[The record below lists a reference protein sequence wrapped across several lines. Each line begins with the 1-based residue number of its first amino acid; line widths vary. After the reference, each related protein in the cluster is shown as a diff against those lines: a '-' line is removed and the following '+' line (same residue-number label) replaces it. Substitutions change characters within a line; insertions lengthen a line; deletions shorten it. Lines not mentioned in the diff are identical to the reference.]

1 MVTDRTSVINLIERD
16 YNVSRETISKLEI
29 YAECLI
35 EWQSKFNLIGKS
47 TINSLWHR
55 HILDSIQLVSTIPE
69 DFQSLMDIG
78 TGAGLP
84 GFILAIYY
92 NELGK
97 DIYLVDSNKKKCTF
111 LDHVA
116 TRCNVDVKIYG
127 ERLQDLAVKDSFKV
141 DVITARAFASIDN
154 IMSLSRPYSH
164 KKTKYLL
171 QKGVNAKSELT
182 NAKISSKLRVELINS
197 VTQENSYILN
207 IERK

>member
-1 MVTDRTSVINLIERD
+1 MTDRTSAINLIERD

-29 YAECLI
+29 YADCLI

-92 NELGK
+92 NQLGK

-111 LDHVA
+111 LDYVA
-116 TRCNVDVKIYG
+116 TRCNVDVKIYA
-127 ERLQDLAVKDSFKV
+127 ERLQDLAVQDSFKV

-154 IMSLSRPYSH
+154 IMSLSRPYTH

-182 NAKISSKLRVELINS
+182 NAKISSKLRVEFINS

>member
-1 MVTDRTSVINLIERD
+1 MTDRTSAINLIERD

-29 YAECLI
+29 YADCLI

-55 HILDSIQLVSTIPE
+55 HILDSIQLVSAIPE

-92 NELGK
+92 NQLGK

-111 LDHVA
+111 LDYVA
-116 TRCNVDVKIYG
+116 TRCNVDVKIYA
-127 ERLQDLAVKDSFKV
+127 ERLQDLAVQDSFKV

-154 IMSLSRPYSH
+154 IMSLSRPYTH

-182 NAKISSKLRVELINS
+182 NAKISSKLRVEFINS

>member
-1 MVTDRTSVINLIERD
+1 MTDRTSVINLIERD

-111 LDHVA
+111 LDHA
-116 TRCNVDVKIYG
+116 AKRCNVDVKIYA

-182 NAKISSKLRVELINS
+182 NAKISSKLRVELIDS

>member
-1 MVTDRTSVINLIERD
+1 MTDRTSAINLIERD

-29 YAECLI
+29 YADCLI

-55 HILDSIQLVSTIPE
+55 HILDSIQLVSAIPE

-92 NELGK
+92 NQLGK

-111 LDHVA
+111 LDYVA
-116 TRCNVDVKIYG
+116 TRCNVDVKIYA
-127 ERLQDLAVKDSFKV
+127 ERLQDLAVQDSFKV

-154 IMSLSRPYSH
+154 IMSLSRPYAH

-182 NAKISSKLRVELINS
+182 NAKISSKLRVEFINS

>member
-1 MVTDRTSVINLIERD
+1 MTDRTSVINLIERD

-111 LDHVA
+111 LDYVA
-116 TRCNVDVKIYG
+116 TRCNVDVKIYA
-127 ERLQDLAVKDSFKV
+127 ERLQDLAVQDSFKV

-154 IMSLSRPYSH
+154 IMSLSRPYAH

-182 NAKISSKLRVELINS
+182 NAKISSKLRVEFINS

>member
-1 MVTDRTSVINLIERD
+1 MTDRTSVINLIERD

-55 HILDSIQLVSTIPE
+55 HILDSIQLVSAIPE

-92 NELGK
+92 NQLGK

-111 LDHVA
+111 LDYVA
-116 TRCNVDVKIYG
+116 TRCNVDVKIYA
-127 ERLQDLAVKDSFKV
+127 ERLQDLAVQDSFKV

-182 NAKISSKLRVELINS
+182 NSKISSKLRVEFINS

>member
-1 MVTDRTSVINLIERD
+1 MTDRASVINLIERD

-84 GFILAIYY
+84 GLILAIYY
-92 NELGK
+92 NQLGK

-116 TRCNVDVKIYG
+116 TRCSVDVKIYA
-127 ERLQDLAVKDSFKV
+127 ERLQDLKVKDSFKV

-154 IMSLSRPYSH
+154 IMSLSRPYTH

-182 NAKISSKLRVELINS
+182 NAKISSKLRVEFINS

>member
-1 MVTDRTSVINLIERD
+1 MTDRTSVINFIERD

-35 EWQSKFNLIGKS
+35 EWQSKFNLVGKS

-55 HILDSIQLVSTIPE
+55 HILDSIQLVRTIPE
-69 DFQSLMDIG
+69 DFQSLLDIG

-84 GFILAIYY
+84 GLILAIYY
-92 NELGK
+92 NQLGK

-111 LDHVA
+111 LDYVA
-116 TRCNVDVKIYG
+116 TRCNVDVKIYA
-127 ERLQDLAVKDSFKV
+127 ERLQDLAVKDSLKV

-154 IMSLSRPYSH
+154 IMSLSRPYAH

>member
-1 MVTDRTSVINLIERD
+1 MTDRTSVINLIERD

-92 NELGK
+92 NQLGK

-111 LDHVA
+111 LDYVA
-116 TRCNVDVKIYG
+116 TRCNVDVKIYA

>member
-1 MVTDRTSVINLIERD
+1 MTDRTSVINLIERNYD
-16 YNVSRETISKLEI
+16 VSRETIRKLDTYVES
-29 YAECLI
+29 LI

-55 HILDSIQLVSTIPE
+55 HILDSIQLVSTLPR

-92 NELGK
+92 NQSGK
-97 DIYLVDSNKKKCTF
+97 AIYLVESNKKKCTF
-111 LDHVA
+111 LDYVA
-116 TRCNVDVKIYG
+116 ARCNVDVKICA
-127 ERLQDLAVKDSFKV
+127 ERLQDLTAKDSFKV
-141 DVITARAFASIDN
+141 DVITARAFSNIDT
-154 IMSLSRPYSH
+154 IMSLSKPYTH

-182 NAKISSKLRVELINS
+182 NAKISSKLRVEFINS
-197 VTQENSYILN
+197 ITQENSYILN

>member
-1 MVTDRTSVINLIERD
+1 MTDRTSAINLIERD

-29 YAECLI
+29 YADCLI

-92 NELGK
+92 NQLGK
-97 DIYLVDSNKKKCTF
+97 EIYLVDSNKKKCTF
-111 LDHVA
+111 LDYVA
-116 TRCNVDVKIYG
+116 TRCNVDVKIYA
-127 ERLQDLAVKDSFKV
+127 ERLQDLAVQDSFKV

-154 IMSLSRPYSH
+154 IMSLSRPYTH

-182 NAKISSKLRVELINS
+182 NAKISSKLRVEFINS

>member
-1 MVTDRTSVINLIERD
+1 MTNRTSVINLIEKNYD
-16 YNVSRETISKLEI
+16 VSRETIRKLDI

-55 HILDSIQLVSTIPE
+55 HILDSIQLVRTLPD

-92 NELGK
+92 NQSGK
-97 DIYLVDSNKKKCTF
+97 DIYLVDSNKKKCKF
-111 LDHVA
+111 LDEVA
-116 TRCNVDVKIYG
+116 ARCNVDVKICA
-127 ERLQDLAVKDSFKV
+127 ERLQDLAVKDLFKV
-141 DVITARAFASIDN
+141 DVITARAFASIDS
-154 IMSLSRPYSH
+154 IMSLSKPYAH

-182 NAKISSKLRVELINS
+182 NAKISSKLRVEFINS
-197 VTQENSYILN
+197 ITQENSYILN

>member
-1 MVTDRTSVINLIERD
+1 MTDRTSVINLIERD

-55 HILDSIQLVSTIPE
+55 HILDSIQLVSAIPE

-92 NELGK
+92 NQLGK

-111 LDHVA
+111 LDYVA
-116 TRCNVDVKIYG
+116 TRCNVDVKIYA

-182 NAKISSKLRVELINS
+182 NAKISSKLRVEFINS

>member
-1 MVTDRTSVINLIERD
+1 MTDRTSAINLIERD

-29 YAECLI
+29 YADCLI

-92 NELGK
+92 NQLGK

-111 LDHVA
+111 LDYVA
-116 TRCNVDVKIYG
+116 TRCNVDVKIYA
-127 ERLQDLAVKDSFKV
+127 ERLQDLAVQDSFKV

>member
-1 MVTDRTSVINLIERD
+1 VTDRTSAINLIERD

-29 YAECLI
+29 YADCLI

-111 LDHVA
+111 LDYVA
-116 TRCNVDVKIYG
+116 TRCNVDVKIYA
-127 ERLQDLAVKDSFKV
+127 ERLQDLAVQDSFKV

-154 IMSLSRPYSH
+154 IMFLSRPYAH

-182 NAKISSKLRVELINS
+182 NAKISSKLRVEFINS

>member
-1 MVTDRTSVINLIERD
+1 MTDRTSVINLIERD

-29 YAECLI
+29 YADCLI

-92 NELGK
+92 NQLGK

-111 LDHVA
+111 LDYVA
-116 TRCNVDVKIYG
+116 TRCNVDVKIYA
-127 ERLQDLAVKDSFKV
+127 ERLQDLAVQDSFKV

-154 IMSLSRPYSH
+154 IMSLSRPYTH

-182 NAKISSKLRVELINS
+182 NAKISSKLRVEFINS

>member
-1 MVTDRTSVINLIERD
+1 MTDRTSAINLIERD
-16 YNVSRETISKLEI
+16 YNVSRETINKLEI
-29 YAECLI
+29 YADCLI

-55 HILDSIQLVSTIPE
+55 HILDSIQLVSAIPE

-92 NELGK
+92 NQLGK

-111 LDHVA
+111 LDYVA
-116 TRCNVDVKIYG
+116 TRCNVDVKIYA
-127 ERLQDLAVKDSFKV
+127 ERLQDLAVPDSFKV

-154 IMSLSRPYSH
+154 IMSLSRPYAH

-182 NAKISSKLRVELINS
+182 NSKISSKLRVEFINS

>member
-1 MVTDRTSVINLIERD
+1 MTDRTSVINLIERD

-92 NELGK
+92 NQLGK
-97 DIYLVDSNKKKCTF
+97 EIYLVDSNKKKCTF
-111 LDHVA
+111 LDYVA
-116 TRCNVDVKIYG
+116 TRCNVDVKIYA
-127 ERLQDLAVKDSFKV
+127 ERLQDLAVQDSFKV

-182 NAKISSKLRVELINS
+182 NAKISSKLRVEFINS

>member
-1 MVTDRTSVINLIERD
+1 MTDRTSVINLIERD

>member
-1 MVTDRTSVINLIERD
+1 MTDRTSAINLIERD

-29 YAECLI
+29 YADCLI

-55 HILDSIQLVSTIPE
+55 HILDSIQLVSAIPE

-111 LDHVA
+111 LDHA
-116 TRCNVDVKIYG
+116 AKRCNVDVKIYA

-154 IMSLSRPYSH
+154 IMSLSGPYAH

-171 QKGVNAKSELT
+171 Q
-182 NAKISSKLRVELINS
+182 
-197 VTQENSYILN
+197 
-207 IERK
+207 RKP

>member
-1 MVTDRTSVINLIERD
+1 MTDRASVINLIERD
-16 YNVSRETISKLEI
+16 YNVSRETISKLET

-55 HILDSIQLVSTIPE
+55 HILDSIQLVSAIPE

-84 GFILAIYY
+84 GFIVAIYY
-92 NELGK
+92 NQLGK
-97 DIYLVDSNKKKCTF
+97 DIYLVDSNKKKCAF
-111 LDHVA
+111 LDYVT
-116 TRCNVDVKIYG
+116 TRCNVDVKIYP
-127 ERLQDLAVKDSFKV
+127 ERLQDLAVKDSLKV

-154 IMSLSRPYSH
+154 IMSLSRPYAH

-182 NAKISSKLRVELINS
+182 NAKISSKLRVEFINS

>member
-1 MVTDRTSVINLIERD
+1 MTDRTSVINLIERD

-111 LDHVA
+111 LDHA
-116 TRCNVDVKIYG
+116 AKRCNVDVKIYA

>member
-1 MVTDRTSVINLIERD
+1 MTDKTSVINLIERD

-92 NELGK
+92 NQLGK
-97 DIYLVDSNKKKCTF
+97 EIYLVDSNKKKCTF
-111 LDHVA
+111 LDYVA
-116 TRCNVDVKIYG
+116 TRCNVDVKIYA
-127 ERLQDLAVKDSFKV
+127 ERLQDLAVQDSFKV

-154 IMSLSRPYSH
+154 IMSLSRPYTH

>member
-1 MVTDRTSVINLIERD
+1 MTDRTSAINLIERD

-29 YAECLI
+29 YADCLI

-92 NELGK
+92 NQLGK

-111 LDHVA
+111 LDYVA
-116 TRCNVDVKIYG
+116 TRCNVDVKIYA
-127 ERLQDLAVKDSFKV
+127 ERLQDLAVQDSFKV

-154 IMSLSRPYSH
+154 IMSLSRPYAH

-182 NAKISSKLRVELINS
+182 NAKISSKLRVEFINS

>member
-1 MVTDRTSVINLIERD
+1 MTDRTSAINLIERN

-29 YAECLI
+29 YADCLI

-47 TINSLWHR
+47 TIYSLWHR
-55 HILDSIQLVSTIPE
+55 HILDSIQLVSAIPE

-92 NELGK
+92 NQLGK

-111 LDHVA
+111 LDYVA
-116 TRCNVDVKIYG
+116 TRCNVDVKIYA
-127 ERLQDLAVKDSFKV
+127 ERLQDLAVPDSFKV

-154 IMSLSRPYSH
+154 IMFLSRPYAH
-164 KKTKYLL
+164 KKPKYLL

-182 NAKISSKLRVELINS
+182 NAKISSKLRVEFINS

>member
-1 MVTDRTSVINLIERD
+1 MTDRTSVINLIERD

-182 NAKISSKLRVELINS
+182 NAKISSKLRVEFINS

>member
-1 MVTDRTSVINLIERD
+1 MTDRTSVINLIERD

-92 NELGK
+92 NQLGK
-97 DIYLVDSNKKKCTF
+97 EIYLVDSNKKKCAF
-111 LDHVA
+111 LEHVA
-116 TRCNVDVKIYG
+116 SKCNVDVRICA
-127 ERLQDLAVKDSFKV
+127 ERLQDLTVKDSFKV
-141 DVITARAFASIDN
+141 DIITARAFASIDS
-154 IMSLSRPYSH
+154 IISLSKPYAH

-182 NAKISSKLRVELINS
+182 NAKISSKLRVEFIDS
-197 VTQENSYILN
+197 ITQENSYILN

>member
-1 MVTDRTSVINLIERD
+1 MTDRTSAINLIERN

-29 YAECLI
+29 YADCLI

-55 HILDSIQLVSTIPE
+55 HILDSIQLVSAIPE

-92 NELGK
+92 NQLGK

-111 LDHVA
+111 LDYVA
-116 TRCNVDVKIYG
+116 TRCNVDVKIYA
-127 ERLQDLAVKDSFKV
+127 ERLQDLAVPDSFKV

-154 IMSLSRPYSH
+154 IMSLSRPYAH

-182 NAKISSKLRVELINS
+182 NAKISSKLRVEFINS

>member
-1 MVTDRTSVINLIERD
+1 MTDRTSAINLIERD

-29 YAECLI
+29 YADCLI

-55 HILDSIQLVSTIPE
+55 HILDSIQLVSAIPE

-92 NELGK
+92 NQLGK

-111 LDHVA
+111 LDYVA
-116 TRCNVDVKIYG
+116 TRCNVDVKIYA
-127 ERLQDLAVKDSFKV
+127 ERLQDLVVQDSFKV

-154 IMSLSRPYSH
+154 IMSLSRPYAH

-182 NAKISSKLRVELINS
+182 NAKISSKLRVEFINS

>member
-1 MVTDRTSVINLIERD
+1 MTDRTSVINLIERD

-55 HILDSIQLVSTIPE
+55 HILDSIQLVSAIPE

-84 GFILAIYY
+84 GFIVAIYY
-92 NELGK
+92 NQLGK
-97 DIYLVDSNKKKCTF
+97 DIYLVDSNKKKCAF
-111 LDHVA
+111 LDYVT
-116 TRCNVDVKIYG
+116 TRCNVDVKIYP
-127 ERLQDLAVKDSFKV
+127 ERLQDLAVKDSLKV

-154 IMSLSRPYSH
+154 IMSLSRPYAH

-182 NAKISSKLRVELINS
+182 NAKISSKLRVEFINS

>member
-1 MVTDRTSVINLIERD
+1 MTDRTSAINLIERD

-29 YAECLI
+29 YADCLI

-55 HILDSIQLVSTIPE
+55 HILDSIQLVSAIPE

-92 NELGK
+92 NQLGK

-111 LDHVA
+111 LDYVA
-116 TRCNVDVKIYG
+116 TRCNVDVKIYA
-127 ERLQDLAVKDSFKV
+127 ERLQDLAVQDSFKV

-182 NAKISSKLRVELINS
+182 NAKISSKLRVEFINS

>member
-1 MVTDRTSVINLIERD
+1 MTDRTSAINLIERD

-29 YAECLI
+29 YADCLI

-92 NELGK
+92 NQLGK
-97 DIYLVDSNKKKCTF
+97 EIYLVDSNKKKCTF
-111 LDHVA
+111 LDYVA
-116 TRCNVDVKIYG
+116 TRCNVDVKIYA
-127 ERLQDLAVKDSFKV
+127 ERLQDLAVQDSFKV

>member
-1 MVTDRTSVINLIERD
+1 MTDRTSVINLIERE
-16 YNVSRETISKLEI
+16 YNVSRETISKLET

-55 HILDSIQLVSTIPE
+55 HILDSIQLVSRIPE
-69 DFQSLMDIG
+69 DFQSLMDVG

-92 NELGK
+92 NQLGK
-97 DIYLVDSNKKKCTF
+97 DIYLVDSNKKKCSF

-116 TRCNVDVKIYG
+116 TRCNVDVKIHA

-141 DVITARAFASIDN
+141 DIITARAFASIDN
-154 IMSLSRPYSH
+154 IMSLSRPYAH
-164 KKTKYLL
+164 EKTKYLL

-182 NAKISSKLRVELINS
+182 NAKISSKLRVEFINS
-197 VTQENSYILN
+197 ITQENAYILN

>member
-1 MVTDRTSVINLIERD
+1 MTDRTSVINLIERD

-29 YAECLI
+29 YADCLI

-92 NELGK
+92 NQLGK

-111 LDHVA
+111 LDYVA
-116 TRCNVDVKIYG
+116 TRCNVDVKIYA

-154 IMSLSRPYSH
+154 IMSLSRPYAH

-182 NAKISSKLRVELINS
+182 NAKISSKLRVEFINS

>member
-1 MVTDRTSVINLIERD
+1 MTDRTSVINLIERD

-92 NELGK
+92 NQLGK

-111 LDHVA
+111 LDYVA
-116 TRCNVDVKIYG
+116 TRCNVDVKIYA
-127 ERLQDLAVKDSFKV
+127 ERLQDLAVQDSFKV

-182 NAKISSKLRVELINS
+182 NSKISSKLRVEFINS